1 MFIITSYEDNA
12 IIECKEAD
20 IIRGKELLADADKV
34 VKLKNIIIASVNKYK
49 ARKSSAEDV
58 LISLQA
64 KVQKGEILSNDDEGN
79 KFNAELYLSELDL
92 DSNVRTDLITSK
104 SNRDIEDIL
113 NMAKELIEMHKK

>member
-1 MFIITSYEDNA
+1 MNMRRSRISLPWW
-12 IIECKEAD
+12 
-20 IIRGKELLADADKV
+20 LLRCW
-34 VKLKNIIIASVNKYK
+34 L
-49 ARKSSAEDV
+49 
-58 LISLQA
+58 SLQA

-104 SNRDIEDIL
+104 SNRDMEDIL